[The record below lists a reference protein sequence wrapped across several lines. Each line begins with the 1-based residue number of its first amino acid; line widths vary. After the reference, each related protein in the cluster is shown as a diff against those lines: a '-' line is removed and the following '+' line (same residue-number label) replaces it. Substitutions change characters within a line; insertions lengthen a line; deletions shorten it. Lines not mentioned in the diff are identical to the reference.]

1 MRTHCLV
8 LRCLI
13 LATLMRLYQAG
24 LVKKILQ
31 HQRHILPAPSIHNF
45 TQSDP
50 EKPVIFSHV
59 YTINVPESSL
69 CSDNTD
75 SPADSELEPKDAPA
89 GSETSDYTTDGQNQI
104 VFTHRINIPKQTC
117 GCTKDLPDLKA
128 LLNRLEILEGE
139 VSTLRGQCGGEA
151 TCCSA
156 QVTGQVGTKPYCSG
170 RGNYSFDICACVC
183 EKGWKGPNCSLPD
196 CPNHCSAQG
205 RCIDGKCECFE
216 GYFGEDCSM
225 EACPV
230 DCGEN
235 GQCISGVCLC
245 AEGFTGVDCSQ
256 AACINDCLGRGLCVD
271 GDCVCD
277 EPWTGFDCSELICPR
292 DCYDRG
298 RCVNGTCY
306 CDEGFRGEDCGE
318 RICLRNCMGQG
329 FCVEGRCV
337 CNAGYTGEDC
347 ATLTCLNNCN
357 ERGRC
362 FNGMCICENGFQG
375 EDCSVLSCP
384 NNCYNRGRCING
396 QCECNAGFH
405 GVDCSD
411 LSCSNNCNGRGH
423 CVNGQC
429 VCMEGFGGE
438 DCSRKTCPSHCYGQ
452 GHCIDGVCVCFA
464 GFRGEDCSELS
475 CPYNCQ
481 NRGLCVAGQ
490 CICNEG
496 FTGEDCSQK
505 KCPNDC
511 LGNGD
516 CVDGRCI
523 CKEGFVG
530 EDCSIA
536 SCPTACNNHGRCID
550 GVCLCDEGFTG
561 SDCAERKCLNHCHG
575 QGQCVD
581 GQCICDE
588 GYIGEDCSEVSP
600 PKGLTAYEIDPQTL
614 QLDWGNEKLVKEYLV
629 TYVPTTPG
637 GLQMDFTVP
646 GNQNTATVPGL
657 EPGIEYS
664 INVHAILNNK
674 KSVPVSVR
682 AATSLPQPEG
692 LKFKSIGET
701 SVEVFWDQLDIP
713 FDGWELTFHN
723 TEEDGKIVNIL
734 PPSQTHFEQPGL
746 GPGQEYEVSVGIIKN
761 ETRGA
766 PLKRTVMTKI
776 DAPAEVVV
784 RDVADSSALISWSG
798 PVADVDDIRISYGPS
813 GRPLDKHV
821 DVPVK
826 NLQHSLGGLEPDTDY
841 QISLSSKRGDT
852 FSDPVYESF
861 TTGLDAPHGLQTVD
875 QTDDSITVEW
885 QNSRAP
891 VDGYRI
897 KYGPVVGGSHGEDI
911 IPRGSGNRSQATLSG
926 LKPGTE
932 YGIGVTAVKKEK
944 ESQQATTNAM
954 TDIDAPRDLEAREST
969 ETSMT
974 VGWKRPKAKISNYR
988 LAFVSPDGKRKEVE
1002 VPAVATTHT
1011 RKNLVPGIQYT
1022 ISLVAE
1028 RGRRKSASA
1037 TITASTA
1044 AKSTSSGV
1052 VALNIATPPTKLPT
1066 SKIGVP
1072 TADPPYSAI
1081 TKKPTK
1087 LSTSQITVPTPDPP
1101 YTAITTKITKLP
1113 TSQIRVSTKESP
1125 YTAINKKP
1133 TKLST
1138 SQRGVPTKDP
1148 PYTAR
1153 TKKPTK
1159 IGTSQMGVPSPVS
1172 PYTAVTKKPT
1182 KLSTPQIRVFIPD
1195 PSNTTITKK
1204 PTKQQTSLIG
1214 LPTKDPP
1221 NTAITRKPTKLITPQ
1236 IRVSIPDPSN
1246 TTITKKPTK
1255 QQTSLIGVPTKD
1267 PPNTAIT
1274 KKPTKLLTP
1283 QIRVTIPDPSNTTIT
1298 KKPTKLQTSL
1308 KGVPTK
1314 DPPYTAINKKPTKL
1328 GISHMGGPTPD
1339 PPYTAIT
1346 KKPTKLGTSQMGVP
1360 TPVPPYTAITKKP
1373 TKLST
1378 TQIRV
1383 STPDPSNT
1391 TITKKPTKVQTSLIG
1406 VPTKYPPYT
1415 AITKKPTKLGTSQ
1428 MGVPTPEP
1436 PYTAIT
1442 KKPTKLSTSQVGVP
1456 TPHPPYTPITK
1467 KPTKLQTSQMGVP
1480 TKDPPYTT
1488 IKKPTI
1494 VAADSKLKNTSLDL
1508 SRNVSVSVK
1517 PQTISNLSK
1526 SNTSNVLG
1534 EVREKQIDGLVPKK
1548 RHNVTLHGLLDGKKS
1563 QPVKTRAKTEKN
1575 KPRIGKVIVS
1585 DVSWD
1590 SFNVTWNTEEG
1601 TVFENFVIEV
1611 TNSKGPERQ
1620 KLSVSGDVFSLGV
1633 PGLIP
1638 NTSYTIALYGVH
1650 QGSVLGPFY
1659 IEEVITASAPMIE
1672 KLHVSNVTSES
1683 FFLSWNGT
1691 EGNVDW
1697 FTLEIIDS
1705 SWRTEPA
1712 EYNLSSNASSYQV
1725 SRLRPSTDYIAYL
1738 SGVVKGRRIHTVSA
1752 FATTAAEPEL
1762 SGLVLSNVTS
1772 DRLSLSWRMG
1782 EKMYDNFIVEVRE
1795 SALPSQAMGR
1805 TLPIQVRSTVL
1816 SGLKGDTQYH
1826 VKLYATSGNRNSAP
1840 LTAVFT
1846 TEPKPTLGP
1855 VVVSDTQPNNFTL
1868 SWSTVKGHFDGF
1880 LIRVSDREQF
1890 YDVVELKPLSATRN
1904 VTVPGLVDSTVYDV
1918 VFYGISHGR
1927 YTPPV
1932 SLNAT
1937 TASLP
1942 KVENLTVTEITP
1954 YGFRVFWTARSSEG
1968 FRHFQVKVSDSGR
1981 LLEPKEFLV
1990 PGNQTS
1996 LDVWGLI
2003 TGIGYEISLTGV
2015 SGSGLQS
2022 LPVTTEAV
2030 TEAEPEI
2037 EHLFVSDIT
2046 PESFRLS
2053 WTADDIFDR
2062 YAIKV
2067 RDSKKVTFPREYN
2080 IPGNE
2085 RTKVLTNLSG
2095 GTEYEIELYG
2105 FTQEHRSQPITAVAR
2120 TGLGAPRSIHFSDVT
2135 DTSAVVEWHV
2145 PDDSIDSFRIS
2156 YIPLSG
2162 GGPEKVVEVDGSESQ
2177 TRLPNLIPGESY
2189 RVTVIAMKGLEES
2202 DPVSDT
2208 FTAVLDMPQ
2217 SLTASNVTDSEALVL
2232 WQPAVATVDGY
2243 VVTYSADTVPPVT
2256 EQVSGNTAEFE
2267 MKNLEPATPY
2277 TVTVYATKDGQ
2288 KSAPAA
2294 ISFTTDVDAPRDL
2307 VLTDIQTDS
2316 AVLTWKPPRAPI
2328 KGYVLTSETP
2338 EGTIKDEILDP
2349 SATSHR
2355 LPELSGSTLYN
2366 VGLRAFAGPDNSPQQ
2381 SPKISTVFTTVGKL
2395 YKNPKDCSQTLLNGE
2410 VTSGQ
2415 YAIYPGG
2422 DENLPAP
2429 VYCDMTT
2436 DGGGWVVFL
2445 RRQNGKLDFY
2455 RNWKNYTNG
2464 FGDKNDEFW
2473 LGLMNLHKI
2482 TASGQYEL
2490 RVELRDG
2497 PETAYAQ
2504 YDKFYVGDQRS
2515 RYKIQ
2520 IGAYS
2525 GTAGD
2530 SMTYHHNRPFSTFDN
2545 DNDIAVTNCA
2555 LSYKGAF
2562 WYKNCHRVNLMGR
2575 YGDNSHSKGINWF
2588 HWKGHEHSIPFA
2600 EMKIR
2605 PVNFRNLE
2613 GRRKRS

>member
-31 HQRHILPAPSIHNF
+31 HQRHILPAPSIHNI

-139 VSTLRGQCGGEA
+139 VSTLRGQCGGEISTA
-151 TCCSA
+151 E
-156 QVTGQVGTKPYCSG
+156 GQVGTKPYCSG

-205 RCIDGKCECFE
+205 RCVDGKCECFE

-646 GNQNTATVPGL
+646 GNQNTAIVPGL

-723 TEEDGKIVNIL
+723 TKEEDGKIVNIL

-798 PVADVDDIRISYGPS
+798 PVADVDNIRISYGPS

-1037 TITASTA
+1037 TITAST
-1044 AKSTSSGV
+1044 
-1052 VALNIATPPTKLPT
+1052 
-1066 SKIGVP
+1066 
-1072 TADPPYSAI
+1072 
-1081 TKKPTK
+1081 
-1087 LSTSQITVPTPDPP
+1087 
-1101 YTAITTKITKLP
+1101 
-1113 TSQIRVSTKESP
+1113 
-1125 YTAINKKP
+1125 
-1133 TKLST
+1133 
-1138 SQRGVPTKDP
+1138 
-1148 PYTAR
+1148 
-1153 TKKPTK
+1153 
-1159 IGTSQMGVPSPVS
+1159 
-1172 PYTAVTKKPT
+1172 
-1182 KLSTPQIRVFIPD
+1182 
-1195 PSNTTITKK
+1195 
-1204 PTKQQTSLIG
+1204 
-1214 LPTKDPP
+1214 
-1221 NTAITRKPTKLITPQ
+1221 
-1236 IRVSIPDPSN
+1236 
-1246 TTITKKPTK
+1246 
-1255 QQTSLIGVPTKD
+1255 
-1267 PPNTAIT
+1267 
-1274 KKPTKLLTP
+1274 
-1283 QIRVTIPDPSNTTIT
+1283 
-1298 KKPTKLQTSL
+1298 
-1308 KGVPTK
+1308 
-1314 DPPYTAINKKPTKL
+1314 
-1328 GISHMGGPTPD
+1328 
-1339 PPYTAIT
+1339 
-1346 KKPTKLGTSQMGVP
+1346 
-1360 TPVPPYTAITKKP
+1360 
-1373 TKLST
+1373 
-1378 TQIRV
+1378 
-1383 STPDPSNT
+1383 
-1391 TITKKPTKVQTSLIG
+1391 
-1406 VPTKYPPYT
+1406 
-1415 AITKKPTKLGTSQ
+1415 
-1428 MGVPTPEP
+1428 
-1436 PYTAIT
+1436 
-1442 KKPTKLSTSQVGVP
+1442 
-1456 TPHPPYTPITK
+1456 
-1467 KPTKLQTSQMGVP
+1467 
-1480 TKDPPYTT
+1480 
-1488 IKKPTI
+1488 
-1494 VAADSKLKNTSLDL
+1494 
-1508 SRNVSVSVK
+1508 
-1517 PQTISNLSK
+1517 
-1526 SNTSNVLG
+1526 
-1534 EVREKQIDGLVPKK
+1534 
-1548 RHNVTLHGLLDGKKS
+1548 
-1563 QPVKTRAKTEKN
+1563 EKN

-1590 SFNVTWNTEEG
+1590 SFNVTWNIEEG

-1659 IEEVITASAPMIE
+1659 IEEVITGIS
-1672 KLHVSNVTSES
+1672 
-1683 FFLSWNGT
+1683 
-1691 EGNVDW
+1691 
-1697 FTLEIIDS
+1697 
-1705 SWRTEPA
+1705 
-1712 EYNLSSNASSYQV
+1712 
-1725 SRLRPSTDYIAYL
+1725 
-1738 SGVVKGRRIHTVSA
+1738 
-1752 FATTAAEPEL
+1752 AEPEL

-2003 TGIGYEISLTGV
+2003 TGIGYEIKKREKKHFPLV
-2015 SGSGLQS
+2015 K
-2022 LPVTTEAV
+2022 P
-2030 TEAEPEI
+2030 EAEPEI

-2208 FTAVLDMPQ
+2208 FTADLDMPQ

-2243 VVTYSADTVPPVT
+2243 VRMSLLTVPPVT
-2256 EQVSGNTAEFE
+2256 EQVSGNTAELE

-2294 ISFTTDVDAPRDL
+2294 VSFTTGYTCKLAWRL
-2307 VLTDIQTDS
+2307 LTIDYLMNQ
-2316 AVLTWKPPRAPI
+2316 
-2328 KGYVLTSETP
+2328 
-2338 EGTIKDEILDP
+2338 DEILDP

-2381 SPKISTVFTTVGKL
+2381 SPKISTIFTTVGKL

-2415 YAIYPGG
+2415 YTIYPGG

>member
-723 TEEDGKIVNIL
+723 TKEEDGKIVNIL

-1159 IGTSQMGVPSPVS
+1159 IGTSQMGVPSPVP
-1172 PYTAVTKKPT
+1172 PYTAITKKPT
-1182 KLSTPQIRVFIPD
+1182 KLSTSQIRVSIPD

-1214 LPTKDPP
+1214 VPTKDPP

-1274 KKPTKLLTP
+1274 RKPTKLITPQIRVSIPDPSNTTITKKPTKLQTSLKGVPTKDPPYTAINKKPTKLGISHMGGPTPDPPYTAITKKPTKLGTSQMGVPTPVPPYTAITKKPTKLSTTQIRVSTPDPSNTTITKKPTKVQTSLIGVPTKYPPYTAITKKPTKLSTSQRGVPTKDPPYTARTKKPTKIGTSQMGVPSPVPPYTAVTKKPTKLSTP
-1283 QIRVTIPDPSNTTIT
+1283 QIRVFIPDPSNTTITKKPTKQQTSLIGVPTKDPPNTAITRKPTKLITPQIRVSIPDPSNTTITKKPTKQQTSLIGVPTKDPPNTAITRKPTKLITPQIRVSIPDPSNTTIT

-1442 KKPTKLSTSQVGVP
+1442 KKPTKL
-1456 TPHPPYTPITK
+1456 
-1467 KPTKLQTSQMGVP
+1467 QTSQMGVP

-1563 QPVKTRAKTEKN
+1563 QPVKTRAKT
-1575 KPRIGKVIVS
+1575 
-1585 DVSWD
+1585 
-1590 SFNVTWNTEEG
+1590 
-1601 TVFENFVIEV
+1601 
-1611 TNSKGPERQ
+1611 
-1620 KLSVSGDVFSLGV
+1620 
-1633 PGLIP
+1633 
-1638 NTSYTIALYGVH
+1638 
-1650 QGSVLGPFY
+1650 
-1659 IEEVITASAPMIE
+1659 ASAPMIE

-1691 EGNVDW
+1691 EGNGDG

-1712 EYNLSSNASSYQV
+1712 EYNLSSNASSYEV

-2156 YIPLSG
+2156 YIKLIIIVIIMIRTVNNILSIY
-2162 GGPEKVVEVDGSESQ
+2162 
-2177 TRLPNLIPGESY
+2177 TL
-2189 RVTVIAMKGLEES
+2189 
-2202 DPVSDT
+2202 
-2208 FTAVLDMPQ
+2208 FT
-2217 SLTASNVTDSEALVL
+2217 
-2232 WQPAVATVDGY
+2232 
-2243 VVTYSADTVPPVT
+2243 
-2256 EQVSGNTAEFE
+2256 
-2267 MKNLEPATPY
+2267 
-2277 TVTVYATKDGQ
+2277 
-2288 KSAPAA
+2288 
-2294 ISFTTDVDAPRDL
+2294 
-2307 VLTDIQTDS
+2307 
-2316 AVLTWKPPRAPI
+2316 
-2328 KGYVLTSETP
+2328 
-2338 EGTIKDEILDP
+2338 
-2349 SATSHR
+2349 
-2355 LPELSGSTLYN
+2355 
-2366 VGLRAFAGPDNSPQQ
+2366 
-2381 SPKISTVFTTVGKL
+2381 
-2395 YKNPKDCSQTLLNGE
+2395 
-2410 VTSGQ
+2410 
-2415 YAIYPGG
+2415 
-2422 DENLPAP
+2422 
-2429 VYCDMTT
+2429 
-2436 DGGGWVVFL
+2436 
-2445 RRQNGKLDFY
+2445 
-2455 RNWKNYTNG
+2455 
-2464 FGDKNDEFW
+2464 
-2473 LGLMNLHKI
+2473 
-2482 TASGQYEL
+2482 
-2490 RVELRDG
+2490 
-2497 PETAYAQ
+2497 
-2504 YDKFYVGDQRS
+2504 
-2515 RYKIQ
+2515 
-2520 IGAYS
+2520 
-2525 GTAGD
+2525 
-2530 SMTYHHNRPFSTFDN
+2530 
-2545 DNDIAVTNCA
+2545 
-2555 LSYKGAF
+2555 
-2562 WYKNCHRVNLMGR
+2562 
-2575 YGDNSHSKGINWF
+2575 
-2588 HWKGHEHSIPFA
+2588 
-2600 EMKIR
+2600 
-2605 PVNFRNLE
+2605 
-2613 GRRKRS
+2613 

>member
-1 MRTHCLV
+1 MVQTINKTKNGHEWMCLPTSRKKFHHHKLQVNSGNMRTHCLV

-31 HQRHILPAPSIHNF
+31 HQRHILPAPSIHNI

-151 TCCSA
+151 TCCS
-156 QVTGQVGTKPYCSG
+156 QVGTKPYCSG

-205 RCIDGKCECFE
+205 RCVDGKCECFE

-588 GYIGEDCSEVSP
+588 GYIGEDCSEGKEKHFSP

-646 GNQNTATVPGL
+646 GNQNTAIVPGL

-723 TEEDGKIVNIL
+723 TKEEDGKIVNIL

-798 PVADVDDIRISYGPS
+798 PVADVDNIRISYGPS

-1037 TITASTA
+1037 TITAST
-1044 AKSTSSGV
+1044 V
-1052 VALNIATPPTKLPT
+1052 M
-1066 SKIGVP
+1066 
-1072 TADPPYSAI
+1072 
-1081 TKKPTK
+1081 
-1087 LSTSQITVPTPDPP
+1087 
-1101 YTAITTKITKLP
+1101 
-1113 TSQIRVSTKESP
+1113 E
-1125 YTAINKKP
+1125 
-1133 TKLST
+1133 
-1138 SQRGVPTKDP
+1138 
-1148 PYTAR
+1148 
-1153 TKKPTK
+1153 
-1159 IGTSQMGVPSPVS
+1159 
-1172 PYTAVTKKPT
+1172 
-1182 KLSTPQIRVFIPD
+1182 
-1195 PSNTTITKK
+1195 
-1204 PTKQQTSLIG
+1204 
-1214 LPTKDPP
+1214 
-1221 NTAITRKPTKLITPQ
+1221 
-1236 IRVSIPDPSN
+1236 
-1246 TTITKKPTK
+1246 
-1255 QQTSLIGVPTKD
+1255 
-1267 PPNTAIT
+1267 
-1274 KKPTKLLTP
+1274 
-1283 QIRVTIPDPSNTTIT
+1283 
-1298 KKPTKLQTSL
+1298 
-1308 KGVPTK
+1308 
-1314 DPPYTAINKKPTKL
+1314 
-1328 GISHMGGPTPD
+1328 H
-1339 PPYTAIT
+1339 
-1346 KKPTKLGTSQMGVP
+1346 
-1360 TPVPPYTAITKKP
+1360 
-1373 TKLST
+1373 
-1378 TQIRV
+1378 
-1383 STPDPSNT
+1383 
-1391 TITKKPTKVQTSLIG
+1391 
-1406 VPTKYPPYT
+1406 
-1415 AITKKPTKLGTSQ
+1415 
-1428 MGVPTPEP
+1428 
-1436 PYTAIT
+1436 
-1442 KKPTKLSTSQVGVP
+1442 
-1456 TPHPPYTPITK
+1456 PH
-1467 KPTKLQTSQMGVP
+1467 
-1480 TKDPPYTT
+1480 
-1488 IKKPTI
+1488 
-1494 VAADSKLKNTSLDL
+1494 
-1508 SRNVSVSVK
+1508 
-1517 PQTISNLSK
+1517 
-1526 SNTSNVLG
+1526 
-1534 EVREKQIDGLVPKK
+1534 
-1548 RHNVTLHGLLDGKKS
+1548 
-1563 QPVKTRAKTEKN
+1563 
-1575 KPRIGKVIVS
+1575 
-1585 DVSWD
+1585 
-1590 SFNVTWNTEEG
+1590 EG

-1659 IEEVITASAPMIE
+1659 IEEVIT
-1672 KLHVSNVTSES
+1672 
-1683 FFLSWNGT
+1683 
-1691 EGNVDW
+1691 
-1697 FTLEIIDS
+1697 
-1705 SWRTEPA
+1705 
-1712 EYNLSSNASSYQV
+1712 
-1725 SRLRPSTDYIAYL
+1725 
-1738 SGVVKGRRIHTVSA
+1738 
-1752 FATTAAEPEL
+1752 
-1762 SGLVLSNVTS
+1762 VLSNVTS

-2003 TGIGYEISLTGV
+2003 TGIGYEISLIGV
-2015 SGSGLQS
+2015 SGSG
-2022 LPVTTEAV
+2022 EAF
-2030 TEAEPEI
+2030 TIAEPEI

-2208 FTAVLDMPQ
+2208 FTADLDMPQ

-2256 EQVSGNTAEFE
+2256 EQVSGNTAELE

-2294 ISFTTDVDAPRDL
+2294 VSFTTGYTCKLAWRL
-2307 VLTDIQTDS
+2307 LTIDYLMNQ
-2316 AVLTWKPPRAPI
+2316 
-2328 KGYVLTSETP
+2328 
-2338 EGTIKDEILDP
+2338 DEILDP

-2381 SPKISTVFTTVGKL
+2381 SPKISTIFTTVGKL

-2415 YAIYPGG
+2415 YTIYPGG